1 MFIEIFFLLIAV
13 IFLVNIGIQS
23 VKKNKY
29 EIGVLKAL
37 GVNSFDIIK
46 IFIKHSVILTLC
58 IAVVSNFGIYLGT
71 MVANKMVISAFEI
84 VLDVTIKDLTLVSY
98 IPSIVIQ
105 DLFNIAI
112 ISVISFVIP
121 QILLFRIKP
130 IEIIRARE

>member
-1 MFIEIFFLLIAV
+1 M
-13 IFLVNIGIQS
+13 
-23 VKKNKY
+23 
-29 EIGVLKAL
+29 
-37 GVNSFDIIK
+37 
-46 IFIKHSVILTLC
+46 KHSFVLTLC

-84 VLDVTIKDLTLVSY
+84 VLNVTITDLTLVSY